1 METENAATAHLYI
14 ANCCSLVL
22 LYSLLFYCTKTD
34 VV

>member
-14 ANCCSLVL
+14 ASYCALVL
-22 LYSLLFYCTKTD
+22 FYSLLFYYTKTD